1 MGFYLNLK
9 KTKHLE
15 KITIFDF
22 ENNGIDSETAKTLT
36 DRLRNELVKFDKIEI
51 VERKR
56 IYAVFL
62 KAKNTTHNYIA

>member
-36 DRLRNELVKFDKIEI
+36 DRLRNELVKF
-51 VERKR
+51 
-56 IYAVFL
+56 
-62 KAKNTTHNYIA
+62 N